1 MTRRRRLLRAVAT
14 ALIVAGAL
22 ALADGIAT
30 LAWQEPLTAVYASVQ
45 QARLDDELRTLE
57 RAAPP
62 AEDRRVLAAAHAR
75 RSARAAAAGAAR
87 ALARRAEPGDPLG
100 RLSIPALGLR
110 TVVVEGTDG
119 GDLRLGP
126 GHYAG
131 SALPGLRGTVAIA
144 GHRTTYGA
152 PFRHVDALEPG
163 DRIELH
169 MPYGTFAYRV
179 ERTRIV
185 APTDLGAVARVAYD
199 RLVLTACH
207 PLYTANQRIVVYAR
221 PAFR

>member
-1 MTRRRRLLRAVAT
+1 MTRRRILRAVAT
-14 ALIVAGAL
+14 ALIAAGVL

-30 LAWQEPLTAVYASVQ
+30 LAWKEPLTAVYASVQ
-45 QARLDDELRTLE
+45 QARLDDRLRALE

-62 AEDRRVLAAAHAR
+62 TEVRRVVAQDGAR
-75 RSARAAAAGAAR
+75 RRRAAAA
-87 ALARRAEPGDPLG
+87 ALARRSDPGDPIG
-100 RLSIPALGLR
+100 RLSIPAIGLR

-126 GHYAG
+126 GHYAD
-131 SALPGLRGTVAIA
+131 SALPGARGTVAIA

-152 PFRHVDALEPG
+152 PFRRVDELEPG
-163 DRIELH
+163 DRIELR

-179 ERTRIV
+179 ARTRIV
-185 APTDLGAVARVAYD
+185 APTDLAAVARVAYD

-207 PLYTANQRIVVYAR
+207 PLFTANRRIAVYAR